1 MSGRQHDAIKLNT
14 TIYPCS
20 KTWPGS
26 MITVIESE
34 YLFAEKNEIN
44 IRHKGEIYRLRITRN
59 GRLILN
65 K

>member
-1 MSGRQHDAIKLNT
+1 MSGRKYDAIKLNT
-14 TIYPCS
+14 TTFPCDT
-20 KTWPGS
+20 TWPGS

-34 YLFAEKNEIN
+34 YLFAEKNEVN
-44 IRHKGEIYRLRITRN
+44 IHHHGEIYRLRITRN